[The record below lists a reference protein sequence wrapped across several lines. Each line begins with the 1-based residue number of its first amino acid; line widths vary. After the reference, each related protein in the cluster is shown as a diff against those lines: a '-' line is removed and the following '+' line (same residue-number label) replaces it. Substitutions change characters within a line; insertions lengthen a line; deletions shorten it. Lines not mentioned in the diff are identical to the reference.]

1 VSGLKRG
8 SRSALVISVAIV
20 IGMILGNLAGNALSG
35 IVPLFSKVIPLG
47 VDNFSLKLYVLD
59 FHIGLL
65 FNVNV
70 MGLIGGLAG
79 LLAAAR
85 H

>member
-1 VSGLKRG
+1 VSGLKRAN
-8 SRSALVISVAIV
+8 RSVLVISVAIL

-35 IVPLFSKVIPLG
+35 IVPFFSKPIPLG
-47 VDNFSLKLYVLD
+47 LDNFSLKLYVID

-70 MGLIGGLAG
+70 LSLIGGLVG
-79 LLAAAR
+79 LLTVTR
-85 H
+85 Y

>member
-1 VSGLKRG
+1 MKRG
-8 SRSALVISVAIV
+8 NRSVLVISVAVV
-20 IGMILGNLAGNALSG
+20 IGMILGNLAGNALYG
-35 IVPLFSKVIPLG
+35 IVPLFAKTIPLG

-70 MGLIGGLAG
+70 TGLIGALAG
-79 LLAAAR
+79 LLAATR
-85 H
+85 R